1 MPHHLVFS
9 HFPPP
14 PTDASQL
21 ASAKPRKRELWITY
35 PMISFCTY
43 RPAPPASHQSP
54 SIRLRCRDFTFFAF
68 HFIGESKAR
77 DVYDSIRALTCKLG
91 RLDRLLA
98 FTYDPQPPEKAIN
111 GWETYDA
118 RKEWKRLGISAKDS
132 EKGWRIS
139 EINVDYS
146 VCDSI
151 VVEAMRS

>member
-1 MPHHLVFS
+1 
-9 HFPPP
+9 
-14 PTDASQL
+14 
-21 ASAKPRKRELWITY
+21 
-35 PMISFCTY
+35 
-43 RPAPPASHQSP
+43 
-54 SIRLRCRDFTFFAF
+54 
-68 HFIGESKAR
+68 
-77 DVYDSIRALTCKLG
+77 
-91 RLDRLLA
+91 LA

-151 VVEAMRS
+151 AVEAMRS